1 MMPTWKAI
9 SKTEHANKHF
19 IARQG
24 YSFAA
29 KQQVVPILLAELTK
43 LIPLYA
49 IGFIHQQEAYIP
61 VVLTGIGG
69 EQNLFVNADGKWIGS
84 YVPAVFRG
92 YPFALADN
100 KGEKVL
106 CIEETHLSDSGGQP
120 LFDSE
125 GNLTKLVQD
134 TLNFLNECEKN
145 RRVTQKAC
153 AALNKVEVIEK
164 WPLKIKQQK
173 GQEPVQV
180 NGLYRIS
187 EQALNELDAESF
199 AGLRK
204 NGALA
209 LAYSQLFSMNQI
221 DQLVQW
227 AKFHAQQAQAQQE
240 PDIEQLF
247 GNDDTLHFDKI

>member
-1 MMPTWKAI
+1 
-9 SKTEHANKHF
+9 
-19 IARQG
+19 
-24 YSFAA
+24 
-29 KQQVVPILLAELTK
+29 
-43 LIPLYA
+43 
-49 IGFIHQQEAYIP
+49 
-61 VVLTGIGG
+61 
-69 EQNLFVNADGKWIGS
+69 
-84 YVPAVFRG
+84 
-92 YPFALADN
+92 
-100 KGEKVL
+100 
-106 CIEETHLSDSGGQP
+106 
-120 LFDSE
+120 
-125 GNLTKLVQD
+125 
-134 TLNFLNECEKN
+134 
-145 RRVTQKAC
+145 
-153 AALNKVEVIEK
+153 VEVIEK

-247 GNDDTLHFDKI
+247 GNDDTLHFDNI